1 MPAETTP
8 LLELANNLGGTMFSL
23 VACFWYIKYLTDTHK
38 SREEMWIKKDTES
51 DLRLAESH
59 KQLAQLQASSHTE
72 LLKVLS
78 DVNDTLKGMTVA
90 ISKLETRFDQ

>member
-1 MPAETTP
+1 
-8 LLELANNLGGTMFSL
+8 
-23 VACFWYIKYLTDTHK
+23 VTDTHK
-38 SREEMWIKKDTES
+38 AREEMWIKKDTES